1 MLAYDDIVFVE
12 RRRNARIIINIA
24 GHFSIASRRAAAGAR
39 AVFPCRAV
47 NVSNRAIALIAA
59 VGVKVNDLVSAR
71 IEPFG
76 KLDGRVLRLIAGGF
90 VMTIAAGDEEREKL
104 DDKIHWLERYKN
116 LEAFELRSHPR
127 FAPAQPGNEILLADG
142 TTRTCTILDV
152 SASGAAISAEIIPE
166 IGTVL
171 AIGTAVGRV
180 VRHFRGGFAL
190 KFVDCLSDDRLTAMV
205 GHG

>member
-12 RRRNARIIINIA
+12 RRRNVRIIVNIA
-24 GHFSIASRRAAAGAR
+24 GRFSIAGRRAAAPGR
-39 AVFPCRAV
+39 AVFSCRAV

-59 VGVKVNDLVSAR
+59 VGVKVNDLVSAQ

-90 VMTIAAGDEEREKL
+90 VMTIAASEEEREKL
-104 DDKIHWLERYKN
+104 DDKIHWLERFKN

-127 FAPAQPGNEILLADG
+127 LAPAQPRNQILFADG
-142 TTRTCTILDV
+142 TSRKCMILDV
-152 SASGAAISAEIIPE
+152 SASGAAISAETIPE

-171 AIGTAVGRV
+171 AIGTAIGRV
-180 VRHFRGGFAL
+180 VRHFKGGFAL

-205 GHG
+205 GYG